1 MMSDAMIWATR
12 GNLPD
17 VKVVLASILAALA
30 LYQALLMAVGYGKLR
45 PRFLGPAPAS
55 RAHRAIGDAAVV
67 IALLTSAAC
76 LSYFEIEDDNL
87 GHVSAASALLI
98 VLAFKIAIVR
108 RWLPGDRLLPWLGT
122 AVLILFL
129 LTWATSAAR
138 YLI

>member
-1 MMSDAMIWATR
+1 MSDATIWVAR

-30 LYQALLMAVGYGKLR
+30 VYQVLLMAVGYGKLR

-55 RAHRAIGDAAVV
+55 RAHRAIGDAVV
-67 IALLTSAAC
+67 VTTLLTSAAC

-87 GHVSAASALLI
+87 GHVLAASALLV

-108 RWLPGDRLLPWLGT
+108 RWLAGDKLLPWLGS

-129 LTWATSAAR
+129 LTWAISAAR
-138 YLI
+138 YLL